1 MIVNP
6 DKFRLICLQQSR
18 KKLIQEKLQMDNS
31 EIEFEDSVTLLC
43 ITVDNRLSFDDHIS
57 KLYNK
62 AFMQLNA
69 IFRLKKY
76 MSQKFK

>member
-6 DKFRLICLQQSR
+6 DKFQLICLQHSR
-18 KKLIQEKLQMDNS
+18 KQLIQEKLPMDNNK
-31 EIEFEDSVTLLC
+31 IEFEDSETLLC
-43 ITVDNRLSFDDHIS
+43 ITVDNRLSFDDYIL

-76 MSQKFK
+76 MSQKLK

>member
-1 MIVNP
+1 
-6 DKFRLICLQQSR
+6 
-18 KKLIQEKLQMDNS
+18 MDNN

-43 ITVDNRLSFDDHIS
+43 ITVDNRLSFHDHIS
-57 KLYNK
+57 KLYNEAFMLKKKKKKKKKKK

-69 IFRLKKY
+69 IFRLKKC